1 MLAKKDIFCD
11 NRGLNYSINNQ
22 EEIKQIFF
30 SKSRKN
36 VIRGIHKSSY
46 KKRITVLS
54 GSITDF
60 IIDFSGNKPTYKK
73 YELSP
78 EKSNQIEI
86 PANSGHLFIS
96 NSDETI
102 ILYELFGYFDDKLD
116 ININYLDQEINLD
129 IPKNVNYIISDKDKN
144 SDFYRKAEYI
154 VMGSKGYLGSEMC
167 KYLNKQN
174 INYIEL
180 NCRLH
185 KYEELNFYLEKYKP
199 KYVICAAGI
208 SGKPTIKWCDD
219 NKDETFKT
227 NVTDTLELCK
237 ICKNLNIHLTLFGT
251 GLVYSYDV
259 NNPDKLFSET
269 DEINNYNN
277 FYTKCRILLE
287 KQIEILYDNVLN
299 LRVIY
304 PIGLTNNPKCF
315 LKKILTRTDNIHKIK
330 VNITFLPQLFPLIP
344 ELLENKNTGNFNFVS
359 SDSIYLHEI
368 IDIYNK
374 NTKSE
379 IKYNLIDHKPSCG
392 LLNNDKLKSV
402 TTKNI
407 EDIKKV
413 LNIYLTQ
420 QL

>member
-1 MLAKKDIFCD
+1 MLTKKNIFSD
-11 NRGLNYSINNQ
+11 NRGFNYSINT
-22 EEIKQIFF
+22 EKEVKQVFF
-30 SKSRKN
+30 SKSKKN
-36 VIRGIHKSSY
+36 VIRGIHRSPY
-46 KKRITVLS
+46 KKRITVLT

-60 IIDFSGNKPTYKK
+60 IIDFSENKLSYQR
-73 YELSP
+73 YELSS
-78 EKSNQIEI
+78 EKLNQIEI

-102 ILYELFGYFDDKLD
+102 IIYELFGYFDNKLD
-116 ININYLDQEINLD
+116 ININYLDPEINLD
-129 IPKNVNYIISDKDKN
+129 LPKNIEYIISEKDKH
-144 SDFYRKAEYI
+144 SEFYRKTDYI

-167 KYLNKQN
+167 KYLEEQN

-185 KYEELNFYLEKYKP
+185 KYKELNFYLEKYKP

-208 SGKPTIKWCDD
+208 SGKPTIKWCED
-219 NKDETFKT
+219 NRDETFKT

-251 GLVYSYDV
+251 GLVYSYDD
-259 NNPDKLFSET
+259 NNPDKLFLET

-287 KQIEILYDNVLN
+287 KQIELLYDNVLN

-315 LKKILTRTDNIHKIK
+315 LNKMLTRTENIHKIK
-330 VNITFLPQLFPLIP
+330 VNITFIPQLFPLIP
-344 ELLENKNTGNFNFVS
+344 SLVESNKTGNFNFVS
-359 SDSIYLHEI
+359 SGSIYLHEI

-374 NTKSE
+374 NTNNNL
-379 IKYNLIDHKPSCG
+379 KYKLVDTVASCG
-392 LLNNDKLKSV
+392 LLDNKKLEK
-402 TTKNI
+402 T
-407 EDIKKV
+407 IKKK
-413 LNIYLTQ
+413 LNNIKTL
-420 QL
+420 LENSL